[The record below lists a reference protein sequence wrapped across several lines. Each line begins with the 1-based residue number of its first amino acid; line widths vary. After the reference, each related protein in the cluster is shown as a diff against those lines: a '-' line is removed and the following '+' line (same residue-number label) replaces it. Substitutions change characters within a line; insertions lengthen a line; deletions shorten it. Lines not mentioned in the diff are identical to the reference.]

1 MDSRRRTVNVLTG
14 FVIIMLIMMQ
24 MIDKEQNMPWYRFL
38 TWITWPSVF
47 FIAGYAIKVNQKFIQ
62 IIKQSI
68 LRYLVPYFLISILLI
83 GSSKIIQKFGL
94 ASLFMQ
100 PFQAIRVGVK
110 AMLYGNGW
118 PGATLIWQFETGIGL
133 SWILLALFWG
143 TIITTL
149 VIKIK
154 PLFLQIVLV
163 ALLTYGG
170 FYLSS
175 IVQLPWSFT
184 SGLVAQPFMLLG
196 YYFND
201 EKKAWQPAR
210 ATVLAGAII
219 SWVMSHNGSYELT
232 VALIN
237 HWIIGTVAAMIMLEA
252 MLSIV
257 WYINKRLPRFSGWLI
272 KLGKYWY
279 VDFAVLGYI
288 TMIVPIKHYLNNLIA
303 IEWLDFV
310 IACLVVLFIIII
322 IKWIV
327 IKSVSYWEN
336 KGIN

>member
-118 PGATLIWQFETGIGL
+118 PGATLLWQFETGIGL
-133 SWILLALFWG
+133 SWIYFGAQLL
-143 TIITTL
+143 
-149 VIKIK
+149 
-154 PLFLQIVLV
+154 
-163 ALLTYGG
+163 
-170 FYLSS
+170 
-175 IVQLPWSFT
+175 QL
-184 SGLVAQPFMLLG
+184 
-196 YYFND
+196 
-201 EKKAWQPAR
+201 
-210 ATVLAGAII
+210 
-219 SWVMSHNGSYELT
+219 
-232 VALIN
+232 
-237 HWIIGTVAAMIMLEA
+237 
-252 MLSIV
+252 
-257 WYINKRLPRFSGWLI
+257 
-272 KLGKYWY
+272 
-279 VDFAVLGYI
+279 
-288 TMIVPIKHYLNNLIA
+288 
-303 IEWLDFV
+303 
-310 IACLVVLFIIII
+310 
-322 IKWIV
+322 
-327 IKSVSYWEN
+327 
-336 KGIN
+336 